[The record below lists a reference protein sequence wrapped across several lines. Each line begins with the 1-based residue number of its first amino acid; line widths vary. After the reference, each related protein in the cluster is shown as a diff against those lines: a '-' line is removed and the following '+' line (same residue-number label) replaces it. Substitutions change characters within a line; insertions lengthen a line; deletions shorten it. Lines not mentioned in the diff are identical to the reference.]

1 MFPEENKIMYERLK
15 QTQLNLTLSSWDR
28 QFKLAIKNRDHIEN
42 DLFEGIENYFDKEL
56 W

>member
-1 MFPEENKIMYERLK
+1 MHERLK

-28 QFKLAIKNRDHIEN
+28 QFKLAIKNGDQIEN
-42 DLFEGIENYFDKEL
+42 NLFESLENVFDKEL